1 MADKYEVRLLVINHI
16 AKMLLEMSQIDFDDL
31 SPADEAEMLE
41 NYQDIA
47 VHLLDSLGFDAGDSA
62 DGAAFTADFL
72 IQDPE
77 EYIRKKLAEEDFPN
91 P

>member
-47 VHLLDSLGFDAGDSA
+47 VHLLDSLGFECGESD
-62 DGAAFTADFL
+62 DGTHFKATFAL
-72 IQDPE
+72 EDPE
-77 EYIRKKLAEEDFPN
+77 EYIRKKLAEEDSPN